1 MIEEQGFT
9 TRHGPNVAVDA
20 PSFDE
25 NRSGAPERPGT
36 PTRVRGARALVRAVG
51 RAPFTRRAWAEVA
64 YCLVGFP
71 LGLAGGVLLAVALA
85 LGAGFTVSVV
95 FAVLGALLFITGLQL
110 ARALGAV
117 HRRLAALFLV
127 DRTTGPPPLRPEGR
141 LVSRLDA
148 RLWDGAGWRA
158 AAYALAKLPVSCLG
172 AYAVLWWLAG
182 LVNLTAP
189 LRWALFGQ
197 HPEPGSPEGMPV
209 LTPIF
214 VGGLDA
220 DTFAGTFLAV
230 AIGVGTLLAAPWV
243 TRLVTEADRWLIG
256 ALLSPGQ
263 LADRVRDLE
272 ETRALAVDDSVA
284 LLRRVERDLHD
295 GAQVRLVAV
304 AMSLD
309 MIRQRLNESEGEG
322 ESQKE
327 NSGDGRGGDKGGGA
341 LDVARLRQLV
351 DVAHHN
357 ATEALTELRDL
368 ARGIHPP
375 VLDDGLPEALATLT
389 ARSSVPVDLVTE
401 IPERPTPA
409 IETIAYFC
417 AAELLANVIKHSGA
431 RRAAVTVAQ
440 LDGRL
445 LLQVGD
451 DGHGGADAA
460 GGSGLTGL
468 LQRVR
473 TVDGRMDVRS
483 PEGGPTAVTVE
494 LPLHA

>member
-1 MIEEQGFT
+1 MHV
-9 TRHGPNVAVDA
+9 TR
-20 PSFDE
+20 
-25 NRSGAPERPGT
+25 PEPAATAAAAATATAPGT
-36 PTRVRGARALVRAVG
+36 PVHPGTAAGTRGARAVARAVG
-51 RAPFTRRAWAEVA
+51 RAPFTRRAWTEAA
-64 YCLVGFP
+64 YCLIGFP
-71 LGLAGGVLLAVALA
+71 LGLVGGVLLAVALA

-95 FAVLGALLFITGLQL
+95 LAVLGALLFITGLQL
-110 ARALGAV
+110 ARALGAA
-117 HRRLAALFLV
+117 HRRLAALLLG
-127 DRTTGPPPLRPEGR
+127 DQTPAPPPLRPGGR

-158 AAYALAKLPVSCLG
+158 AAYVLTKLPVGCLG
-172 AYAVLWWLAG
+172 AYAVLWWVTG

-189 LRWALFGQ
+189 LRWAVFGQ
-197 HPEPGSPEGMPV
+197 HPEPGSPEGMMV
-209 LTPIF
+209 LTPLPL
-214 VGGLDA
+214 GGLEA

-230 AIGVGTLLAAPWV
+230 AVGVGTLLCAPWV

-256 ALLSPGQ
+256 TLLGPGQ

-322 ESQKE
+322 EGEGGSI
-327 NSGDGRGGDKGGGA
+327 GDGRTDGPGRP

-351 DVAHHN
+351 DTAHHN

-375 VLDDGLPEALATLT
+375 VLDDGLPDALATLT
-389 ARSSVPVDLVTE
+389 ARSSIPVDLVTD

-431 RRAAVTVAQ
+431 RRAAITVAQ

-451 DGHGGADAA
+451 DGHGGADTGA
-460 GGSGLTGL
+460 GSGLTGL
-468 LQRVR
+468 MQRVR
-473 TVDGRMDVRS
+473 TVDGRMNVES

>member
-1 MIEEQGFT
+1 MHV
-9 TRHGPNVAVDA
+9 TRPRVTATAAGATP
-20 PSFDE
+20 
-25 NRSGAPERPGT
+25 SGAPEHPGT
-36 PTRVRGARALVRAVG
+36 PPAARGARALARAVG
-51 RAPFTRRAWAEVA
+51 RAPLTRRAWAEAA
-64 YCLVGFP
+64 YCLIGFP

-85 LGAGFTVSVV
+85 LGGGFTVSVV

-110 ARALGAV
+110 ARALGGV
-117 HRRLAALFLV
+117 HRRLAAVFLG
-127 DRTTGPPPLRPEGR
+127 DRTTAPPPLRPEGR

-148 RLWDGAGWRA
+148 RLWDGTGWRS
-158 AAYALAKLPVSCLG
+158 AAYVLAKLPVGCLG
-172 AYAVLWWLAG
+172 AYAVLWWLTG
-182 LVNLTAP
+182 LINLTAP
-189 LRWALFGQ
+189 LRWAAFGQ
-197 HPEPGSPEGMPV
+197 QPEPGSPEGMPV
-209 LTPIF
+209 LTPIPF
-214 VGGLDA
+214 GGLDA

-230 AIGVGTLLAAPWV
+230 AIGVATLLCAPWV
-243 TRLVTEADRWLIG
+243 TRLVTDADRWLIG
-256 ALLSPGQ
+256 ALLGPGE

-284 LLRRVERDLHD
+284 LLRRIERDLHD

-309 MIRQRLNESEGEG
+309 MIRQRLNASESG
-322 ESQKE
+322 ST
-327 NSGDGRGGDKGGGA
+327 GDGTGDGDSDGAGGRA

-351 DVAHHN
+351 DGAHHN

-368 ARGIHPP
+368 ARGLHPP
-375 VLDDGLPEALATLT
+375 VLDDGLPDALATLT
-389 ARSSVPVDLVTE
+389 ARSSIPVDLVTD

-431 RRAAVTVAQ
+431 RRASITVAQ

-451 DGHGGADAA
+451 DGHGGADAGA
-460 GGSGLTGL
+460 GSGLTGL
-468 LQRVR
+468 VQRVR

-483 PEGGPTAVTVE
+483 PDGGPTAVTVE

>member
-1 MIEEQGFT
+1 MIDAQGV
-9 TRHGPNVAVDA
+9 TRPQAAGTPSDA
-20 PSFDE
+20 PE
-25 NRSGAPERPGT
+25 HPGS
-36 PTRVRGARALVRAVG
+36 PTGRRGARALARAVG
-51 RAPFTRRAWAEVA
+51 CTPFTRRAWAEAA
-64 YCLVGFP
+64 YCLIGFP
-71 LGLAGGVLLAVALA
+71 LGLTGGVILAVALA

-110 ARALGAV
+110 ARALAGV
-117 HRRLAALFLV
+117 HRRLAALLLG
-127 DRTTGPPPLRPEGR
+127 DRTHAPPPLRPDGR
-141 LVSRLDA
+141 FVSRLDA
-148 RLWDGAGWRA
+148 RLWDGAGWRS
-158 AAYALAKLPVSCLG
+158 AAYVLAKLPVSCLG
-172 AYAVLWWLAG
+172 AYAVLWWLLG

-189 LRWALFGQ
+189 LRWAVFGQ

-209 LTPIF
+209 LMPTFFGSP
-214 VGGLDA
+214 DA

-230 AIGVGTLLAAPWV
+230 AIGVGTLLCAPWV
-243 TRLVTEADRWLIG
+243 TRLVIEADRWLID
-256 ALLSPGQ
+256 ALLGPGQ

-309 MIRQRLNESEGEG
+309 MIRQRLIESESADKSAHGCTG
-322 ESQKE
+322 ES
-327 NSGDGRGGDKGGGA
+327 RGGEP

-351 DVAHHN
+351 DGAHHN

-389 ARSSVPVDLVTE
+389 ARSSIPVTLVTD

-431 RRAAVTVAQ
+431 RQAAVTVAQ

-451 DGHGGADAA
+451 DGHGGADAGA
-460 GGSGLTGL
+460 GSGLTGL
-468 LQRVR
+468 MQRVR

-483 PEGGPTAVTVE
+483 PGGGPTAVTVE

>member
-1 MIEEQGFT
+1 MTEARGL
-9 TRHGPNVAVDA
+9 TR
-20 PSFDE
+20 
-25 NRSGAPERPGT
+25 RGT
-36 PTRVRGARALVRAVG
+36 PGARALVRAVG
-51 RAPFTRRAWAEVA
+51 RAPLARRAWAEAA
-64 YCLVGFP
+64 YCLIGFP

-85 LGAGFTVSVV
+85 LGAGFTVTVV
-95 FAVLGALLFITGLQL
+95 LVVVGALLLIAGLQL

-117 HRRLAALFLV
+117 HRRLAELLLG
-127 DRTTGPPPLRPEGR
+127 DRTPAPPPLRPSGR

-148 RLWDGAGWRA
+148 RLWDETGWRS
-158 AAYALAKLPVSCLG
+158 AAYVLAKLPVGCLG
-172 AYAVLWWLAG
+172 AYAVLWWLSG

-189 LRWALFGQ
+189 LRWAVFGQ
-197 HPEPGSPEGMPV
+197 HPEPGSAEGMPV
-209 LTPIF
+209 LTPIPF
-214 VGGLDA
+214 GGLEA

-230 AIGVGTLLAAPWV
+230 AIGVGTLLCAPWV
-243 TRLVTEADRWLIG
+243 THLATEVDLWLIG
-256 ALLSPGQ
+256 ALLGPGQ

-309 MIRQRLNESEGEG
+309 MIRQRLNESESEG
-322 ESQKE
+322 KGE
-327 NSGDGRGGDKGGGA
+327 NSTGGGSGGGGEP

-351 DVAHHN
+351 DGAHYN

-375 VLDDGLPEALATLT
+375 VLDDGLPDALATLT
-389 ARSSVPVDLVTE
+389 ARSSIPVDLVTD

-417 AAELLANVIKHSGA
+417 AAELLTNVIKHSGA
-431 RRAAVTVAQ
+431 GQAAITVAQ
-440 LDGRL
+440 LDDRL
-445 LLQVGD
+445 ILQVGD
-451 DGHGGADAA
+451 DGQGGADADA
-460 GGSGLTGL
+460 GSGLAGL
-468 LQRVR
+468 IQRVR
-473 TVDGRMDVRS
+473 TVDGRMNVES
-483 PEGGPTAVTVE
+483 PDGGPTAVTVE